1 MSGIYTDPNKKKE
14 EEKLEKEKNNL
25 LKELYS
31 YEDTKE
37 NGKNASNVFKEINGW
52 VLKDDQNQQKET
64 TPPAS
69 VDTTELT
76 GSDKYLQ
83 MQKEYIEKYL
93 GRDPFEYDVNADEV
107 YKIYRDQA
115 LKQADR
121 ARRDTVAQAAGLTGG
136 YGSSY
141 AAAAGSAAY
150 NDVMEGVDAM
160 IPELYEAAKA
170 RYNAEGAEMLDK
182 ANMAGSYAA
191 MLQLEENGGY
201 TPESDKAA
209 WEMEQKLK
217 TAKGLFDYE
226 GDNDTGATTY
236 DEAMRIYA
244 GVATGS
250 NKDVDEDYLGEHKDY
265 TEAEI
270 RNDLMSWKYLD
281 ADGKEKTLSYDEVNY
296 LTNQIMATRELQALY
311 NMVSADGT
319 TLEAYTRALEGKS
332 ATEIWDALEKFRD
345 KSGYALTEDQIGR
358 IMEGMLD

>member
-1 MSGIYTDPNKKKE
+1 MVQTDGKRRAEAVRKGFDWIKSWFEDDEDGAKKTESPVVQTTEPPKTQ
-14 EEKLEKEKNNL
+14 
-25 LKELYS
+25 
-31 YEDTKE
+31 D
-37 NGKNASNVFKEINGW
+37 V
-52 VLKDDQNQQKET
+52 
-64 TPPAS
+64 TPPITAPTTNPTTAP
-69 VDTTELT
+69 TTEPT
-76 GSDKYLQ
+76 GSDKYLA

-107 YKIYRDQA
+107 YKIYRAQA

-150 NDVMEGVDAM
+150 NEVMEGVDAM

-170 RYNAEGAEMLDK
+170 RYDTEGAEMLDK

-201 TPESDKAA
+201 NPEGDKSA
-209 WEMEQKLK
+209 WELEQKMK
-217 TAKGLFDYE
+217 TSKGLFDYN

-270 RNDLMSWKYLD
+270 RNDLMRWKYLD

-311 NMVSADGT
+311 NMVSADGK

-345 KSGYALTEDQIGR
+345 KSGYALTEDQIDR

>member
-1 MSGIYTDPNKKKE
+1 MVRTDGKKRVNE
-14 EEKLEKEKNNL
+14 AVKNFNRI
-25 LKELYS
+25 KS
-31 YEDTKE
+31 WFEDDEDGAKKIE
-37 NGKNASNVFKEINGW
+37 NPV
-52 VLKDDQNQQKET
+52 VQ
-64 TPPAS
+64 
-69 VDTTELT
+69 TTEPPKTQDVTPTVTAPTTNPTTAPTVEPT
-76 GSDKYLQ
+76 GSDKYLA

-150 NDVMEGVDAM
+150 NDVMEGVDAI
-160 IPELYEAAKA
+160 IPELYEAARA
-170 RYNAEGAEMLDK
+170 RYENEGTEMLNK
-182 ANMAGSYAA
+182 ATMAGTYGA
-191 MLQLEENGGY
+191 MLAEENGG
-201 TPESDKAA
+201 TVSDEDVRAA
-209 WEMEQKLK
+209 WQMEQKMK
-217 TAKGLFDYE
+217 TAKGLFDYQ

-250 NKDVDEDYLGEHKDY
+250 NKDVDEEYLGEHKDY

-281 ADGKEKTLSYDEVNY
+281 ADGKETTLSYDEVDY